1 MAVTSQGSEPQAAP
15 YKDVE
20 VLVVY
25 VVIYSLFCLDF
36 EHFLY
41 VIHIFKNLF

>member
-1 MAVTSQGSEPQAAP
+1 MAITSQGSELQAAP

-25 VVIYSLFCLDF
+25 VVIHYSVQILNISC
-36 EHFLY
+36 
-41 VIHIFKNLF
+41 IHSYF